1 MSKGIIYNLISRL
14 IFILG
19 AYAIHVYLARIL
31 GPEKYG
37 VFGVC
42 VAIITIGYLFLDNGV
57 RQIVSKSSAKFPE
70 SAKYFL
76 KKGIIVQ
83 LTIST
88 LLGLFL
94 IIFAKNIA
102 FILNDR
108 DLIIPLYLSGII
120 IITQSLNFVYTGAL
134 NGLKKFGY
142 ESAVVS
148 AYGFVRPVVAILLI
162 YLGFEVM
169 GALAGF
175 LIASI
180 VAVMLGI
187 ILTRNFGNKK
197 YDAIK
202 VSNILKSSIPITVI
216 FGGITIIM
224 NFDLLSVK
232 HFMPEGQFSGYYT
245 SAAAISKLAYWFL
258 FAFGSVLLPFISS
271 SFHKNDIKQSR
282 KYINEVIR
290 YSLLIVLPMV
300 FLFSFYAD
308 NAVCLIYGE
317 AYQPAGNVLK
327 ILIFGLA
334 NLGLISIFSHIMIGI
349 NRETI
354 MIGYS
359 LMGVVTVI
367 VLNIILV
374 PRIGMIGAAI
384 STTISAGV
392 VAILSYSFIKRR
404 LKMQLNVVSI
414 LKVISSIFFMLLIA
428 YGINGVEVNFVIK
441 AVVLY
446 LGYFL
451 FLVLFK
457 EINNDDVNVVKNLVL
472 SFSNKDSK

>member
-14 IFILG
+14 IFIFG
-19 AYAIHVYLARIL
+19 AYAIHIYLARLL

-42 VAIITIGYLFLDNGV
+42 VAILTICYVFLNNGV
-57 RQIVSKSSAKFPE
+57 RQVVSKSSAKFPDG
-70 SAKYFL
+70 AKYFQ
-76 KKGIIVQ
+76 KKGITVQ

-88 LLGLFL
+88 ILGLLL
-94 IIFAKNIA
+94 IIFSKNIA
-102 FILNDR
+102 FIFNDKE
-108 DLIIPLYLSGII
+108 LIKPLYLSGII
-120 IITQSLNFVYTGAL
+120 IITQSLYFVYTGAL
-134 NGLKKFGY
+134 NGLKKFGC
-142 ESAVVS
+142 ENAVLS
-148 AYGFVRPVVAILLI
+148 TYGFVKPVVAILLV
-162 YLGFEVM
+162 YLGFEVI
-169 GALAGF
+169 GALTGF

-180 VAVMLGI
+180 VAVVLGI
-187 ILTRNFGNKK
+187 ILTRNLGNKK

-202 VSNILKSSIPITVI
+202 VSNILKSSIPIMVI

-232 HFMPEGQFSGYYT
+232 HFMLEGQFSGYYT
-245 SAAAISKLAYWFL
+245 SAAAISKLSYWVL
-258 FAFGSVLLPFISS
+258 FAFGSVLLPFVTS
-271 SFHKNDIKQSR
+271 SFHKNDIKQTR
-282 KYINEVIR
+282 KYINEIIR
-290 YSLLIVLPMV
+290 YSLLIVLPVV

-308 NAVCLIYGE
+308 NVVCLIYGE
-317 AYQPAGNVLK
+317 SYQPAGDVLK
-327 ILIFGLA
+327 ILIFGLIG
-334 NLGLISIFSHIMIGI
+334 LGLISIFSHIMIGI
-349 NRETI
+349 NQETL

-359 LMGVVTVI
+359 LIGI
-367 VLNIILV
+367 VMAIILNIIFV
-374 PRIGMIGAAI
+374 PRIGMIGGAI

-404 LKMQLNVVSI
+404 LNMKLNVVSI
-414 LKVISSIFFMLLIA
+414 VKVIGSIFLMLLIA

-472 SFSNKDSK
+472 SFSNKD

>member
-14 IFILG
+14 IFIFG
-19 AYAIHVYLARIL
+19 AYAIHIYLARL
-31 GPEKYG
+31 LCPEKYG

-42 VAIITIGYLFLDNGV
+42 IAVITICYVFLNNGV

-76 KKGIIVQ
+76 KKGITVQ

-88 LLGLFL
+88 ILGLL
-94 IIFAKNIA
+94 IIIFSKNIA
-102 FILNDR
+102 FLFNDN
-108 DLIIPLYLSGII
+108 DLIKPLYLSGII
-120 IITQSLNFVYTGAL
+120 IIIQSLYFVYTGTL
-134 NGLKKFGY
+134 NGLKKFGC
-142 ESAVVS
+142 ENAVLS
-148 AYGFVRPVVAILLI
+148 AYGFIRPVVAILLL
-162 YLGFEVM
+162 YLSFEVM
-169 GALAGF
+169 GALTGF

-180 VAVMLGI
+180 SAVILGI
-187 ILTRNFGNKK
+187 ILTWKLGSKRH
-197 YDAIK
+197 DAIK
-202 VSNILKSSIPITVI
+202 VSNILKSSIPIMVI

-232 HFMPEGQFSGYYT
+232 HFMPQGQFSGYYT
-245 SAAAISKLAYWFL
+245 SAAAISKLSYWFL
-258 FAFGSVLLPFISS
+258 FAFGSVLLPFVTS
-271 SFHKNDIKQSR
+271 SFHKNDIKQTR
-282 KYINEVIR
+282 KYINEIIR
-290 YSLLIVLPMV
+290 YSLLIVLPVV
-300 FLFSFYAD
+300 FLLSFYAD
-308 NAVCLIYGE
+308 NAVCLIYG
-317 AYQPAGNVLK
+317 AGYQPAGNVLK

-349 NRETI
+349 NRETL

-359 LMGVVTVI
+359 LIGIITAI
-367 VLNIILV
+367 VLNIILI
-374 PRIGMIGAAI
+374 PRIGMIGGAI
-384 STTISAGV
+384 STTISAGI

-404 LKMQLNVVSI
+404 LKIKLNVVSI
-414 LKVISSIFFMLLIA
+414 VKVIGSIFLMLLIA

-451 FLVLFK
+451 FLLLFK

-472 SFSNKDSK
+472 SFSTKDQK

>member
-1 MSKGIIYNLISRL
+1 MSKGILYNFISRL
-14 IFILG
+14 IFIFG
-19 AYAIHVYLARIL
+19 AYAIHIYLARLL

-42 VAIITIGYLFLDNGV
+42 IAIITICYVFLNNGV
-57 RQIVSKSSAKFPE
+57 RQVVSKSSAKFPE

-76 KKGIIVQ
+76 KKGITVQ

-88 LLGLFL
+88 ILGLL
-94 IIFAKNIA
+94 IIIFSKNIA
-102 FILNDR
+102 FLFNDN
-108 DLIIPLYLSGII
+108 DLIKPLYLSGII
-120 IITQSLNFVYTGAL
+120 IIAQSLYFVYTGAL
-134 NGLKKFGY
+134 NGLKKFGC
-142 ESAVVS
+142 ENAVLS
-148 AYGFVRPVVAILLI
+148 AYGFVRPVVAILLV
-162 YLGFEVM
+162 YLGFEII
-169 GALAGF
+169 GALTGF

-180 VAVMLGI
+180 VAVILGI
-187 ILTRNFGNKK
+187 VLTWNLGNKK

-202 VSNILKSSIPITVI
+202 VGNILKSSIPIMVI

-232 HFMPEGQFSGYYT
+232 HFMPEGEFSGYYT
-245 SAAAISKLAYWFL
+245 SAATISKLSYWFL
-258 FAFGSVLLPFISS
+258 FAFGSVLLPFVSS
-271 SFHKNDIKQSR
+271 SFHENDIKQTR
-282 KYINEVIR
+282 KYINEIIR
-290 YSLLIVLPMV
+290 YSLLIVFPIV
-300 FLFSFYAD
+300 VLFSFYAD

-317 AYQPAGNVLK
+317 SYQPAGDVLK

-349 NRETI
+349 NRETL

-359 LMGVVTVI
+359 LIGIITAI
-367 VLNIILV
+367 VLNIIFV
-374 PRIGMIGAAI
+374 PRIGMIGGAI
-384 STTISAGV
+384 STTVSAGV
-392 VAILSYSFIKRR
+392 VAILSYSFIKRK
-404 LKMQLNVVSI
+404 LEMEINIVSI
-414 LKVISSIFFMLLIA
+414 IKVISSIFLMLLIA

-457 EINNDDVNVVKNLVL
+457 EINNDDVNVVKKLVL
-472 SFSNKDSK
+472 SFSNKD

>member
-1 MSKGIIYNLISRL
+1 MSKGIIYNLFSSL
-14 IFILG
+14 IFIFG
-19 AYAIHVYLARIL
+19 AYAIHIYLARLL

-42 VAIITIGYLFLDNGV
+42 VAILTICYVFLSNGV
-57 RQIVSKSSAKFPE
+57 RQAVSKSSAKFPE

-76 KKGIIVQ
+76 KKGITVQ

-88 LLGLFL
+88 ILGLLL

-102 FILNDR
+102 YLLNDTN
-108 DLIIPLYLSGII
+108 LIKPLYLSGII
-120 IITQSLNFVYTGAL
+120 IITQSLYFVYTGVL
-134 NGLKKFGY
+134 NGLKKFGC
-142 ESAVVS
+142 ENAVLS
-148 AYGFVRPVVAILLI
+148 AYGFVRPVVAILLV
-162 YLGFEVM
+162 YLGFEII
-169 GALAGF
+169 GALTGF
-175 LIASI
+175 LVASI
-180 VAVMLGI
+180 VAVILGI
-187 ILTRNFGNKK
+187 ILTRNLGNKK

-202 VSNILKSSIPITVI
+202 VGNILKSSIPIMVI

-232 HFMPEGQFSGYYT
+232 HFMPEGEFSGYYT
-245 SAAAISKLAYWFL
+245 SAAAISKLSYWFL
-258 FAFGSVLLPFISS
+258 FAFGSVLLPFVSS
-271 SFHKNDIKQSR
+271 SFHKNDIEQTR
-282 KYINEVIR
+282 KYINEIIR

-308 NAVCLIYGE
+308 NAICLIYG
-317 AYQPAGNVLK
+317 AGYQPAGNVLR

-349 NRETI
+349 NRETL

-359 LMGVVTVI
+359 LIGIITAI

-384 STTISAGV
+384 STTISAGI
-392 VAILSYSFIKRR
+392 VAILAYSFIKRR
-404 LKMQLNVVSI
+404 LEMEINIAGIVKA
-414 LKVISSIFFMLLIA
+414 ISSLFLMLLIA

-451 FLVLFK
+451 FLVLLK

-472 SFSNKDSK
+472 SFSNK

>member
-1 MSKGIIYNLISRL
+1 
-14 IFILG
+14 
-19 AYAIHVYLARIL
+19 
-31 GPEKYG
+31 
-37 VFGVC
+37 
-42 VAIITIGYLFLDNGV
+42 
-57 RQIVSKSSAKFPE
+57 
-70 SAKYFL
+70 
-76 KKGIIVQ
+76 
-83 LTIST
+83 
-88 LLGLFL
+88 
-94 IIFAKNIA
+94 
-102 FILNDR
+102 
-108 DLIIPLYLSGII
+108 
-120 IITQSLNFVYTGAL
+120 
-134 NGLKKFGY
+134 
-142 ESAVVS
+142 
-148 AYGFVRPVVAILLI
+148 
-162 YLGFEVM
+162 M

-180 VAVMLGI
+180 SAVILGI
-187 ILTRNFGNKK
+187 ILTWNLGNKK

-202 VSNILKSSIPITVI
+202 VSNILKSSIPIMVI

-232 HFMPEGQFSGYYT
+232 HFMPEGGFSGYYT
-245 SAAAISKLAYWFL
+245 SAAAISKLSYWFL
-258 FAFGSVLLPFISS
+258 FAFGSVLLPFVSS
-271 SFHKNDIKQSR
+271 SFHKNDIKQTR
-282 KYINEVIR
+282 KYINEIIR

-317 AYQPAGNVLK
+317 AYQHAGNVLK

-349 NRETI
+349 NRETL

-359 LMGVVTVI
+359 LIGIVTAI

-374 PRIGMIGAAI
+374 PRIGMIGGAI
-384 STTISAGV
+384 STTVSAGV

-404 LKMQLNVVSI
+404 LDMKLNVVSI
-414 LKVISSIFFMLLIA
+414 FKVIGSIFLMLLIA
-428 YGINGVEVNFVIK
+428 YGINEVEVNFVIK

-457 EINNDDVNVVKNLVL
+457 EINTDDVNVVKNLVL